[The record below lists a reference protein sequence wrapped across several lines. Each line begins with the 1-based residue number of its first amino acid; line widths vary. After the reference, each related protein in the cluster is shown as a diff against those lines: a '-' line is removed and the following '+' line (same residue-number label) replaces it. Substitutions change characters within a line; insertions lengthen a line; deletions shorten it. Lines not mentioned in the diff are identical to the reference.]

1 MDNQKKIGCVII
13 MHPGQNNYGSS
24 LQGFATIYKINQL
37 GYEYEIIRYNKKRS
51 IKDFVQDMSS
61 LLKIGLIGD
70 LRYRLSKKL
79 DFIFHKEYKRTRA
92 IRTRAV
98 DAFKAKYLDSKS
110 HFYTGYA
117 NLCKGSLNYATVMVG
132 SDQVWLEQRCLNSFL
147 DFVNRPNVLKVVYAA
162 SCNERNSFFNKA
174 SKVRLCKELAKNFQ
188 GISVREKFLV
198 PKCRERL
205 GVEVKWV
212 LDPTLLLTSEEYLEV
227 IDSKEGDD
235 PVVFSYILDDTPSK
249 RVIVDSI
256 AKKLGIPCE
265 DGNIVG
271 KVDGHVRKIQPYP
284 SVDDWLRNLHRSR
297 FVVTDSFHGTVF
309 SILFNKP
316 FVTIGNARRGVNR
329 FKSLLELFGLE
340 SRIIGQDELS
350 KALSLVCEN
359 IDFESVNKILNEERK
374 KSLSFLRDRLSID

>member
-1 MDNQKKIGCVII
+1 MRIGILTLPLEVNYGGILQAFALQKTLLKMGFDAVTIDRHNRRKYSSLWRHLASYGKRLLQYYILRKDVCTRWNPFISDDDFLIFSSNTQKFINRNIRLTKRVYSDELKKIDE
-13 MHPGQNNYGSS
+13 
-24 LQGFATIYKINQL
+24 
-37 GYEYEIIRYNKKRS
+37 EYRFDTY
-51 IKDFVQDMSS
+51 V
-61 LLKIGLIGD
+61 
-70 LRYRLSKKL
+70 
-79 DFIFHKEYKRTRA
+79 
-92 IRTRAV
+92 
-98 DAFKAKYLDSKS
+98 
-110 HFYTGYA
+110 
-117 NLCKGSLNYATVMVG
+117 VG
-132 SDQVWLEQRCLNSFL
+132 SDQIWLDNYCPGTFL
-147 DFVNRPNVLKVVYAA
+147 DFVNRPNVRKVVYAA

-198 PKCRERL
+198 PKCQERL
-205 GVEVKWV
+205 GIEAEWV
-212 LDPTLLLTSEEYLEV
+212 LDPTMLLASEEYLEV

-235 PVVFSYILDDTPSK
+235 PVVFSYLLDDTPSK
-249 RVIVDSI
+249 RNIVDSI
-256 AKKLGIPCE
+256 VKELGIPSV

-316 FVTIGNARRGVNR
+316 FVTIGNTRRGLNR

-350 KALSLVCEN
+350 KAISLVCEN
-359 IDFESVNKILNEERK
+359 IDFESVNNLLNRRREE
-374 KSLSFLRDRLSID
+374 SLSFIRKNLNV

>member
-1 MDNQKKIGCVII
+1 MKIGILTLPLEVNYGGILQAFALQKTLLKMGFDAVTIDQHNRRKYSSFWRHVASYGKRLLQYYIMHNDVCTRWNPFISDDDFLIFSSNTQKFINRNIRLTQRVYSDELKKID
-13 MHPGQNNYGSS
+13 
-24 LQGFATIYKINQL
+24 
-37 GYEYEIIRYNKKRS
+37 E
-51 IKDFVQDMSS
+51 
-61 LLKIGLIGD
+61 
-70 LRYRLSKKL
+70 
-79 DFIFHKEYKRTRA
+79 EYKF
-92 IRTRAV
+92 
-98 DAFKAKYLDSKS
+98 DAY
-110 HFYTGYA
+110 
-117 NLCKGSLNYATVMVG
+117 VVG